1 MNIMKNNKSSNGL
14 HDKITMTRKIVKVL
28 KLIWDYVNIFDIPK
42 LTREI
47 GCDVKHIR
55 KCYDDS
61 QEAINKYKHE
71 LEAERK
77 DRIKEQNLFVSVMD
91 HIDDMLWSKDLDGRY
106 IVANKAF
113 REKFCYGLEWAEMQG
128 KNDVE
133 LAKIFKDKVG
143 NENHTF
149 GEVCANSDEVILR
162 TEVAKE
168 FLEYGKI
175 NGKMMKLVVNK
186 SPVYNYQGTMFAT
199 CGTGRDI
206 TSWHDALEQVIRNV
220 HAKNSCFSQ
229 EDIDLIFSELNKLKF
244 DEGDHD
250 VSIR

>member
-1 MNIMKNNKSSNGL
+1 MSTIKKSENGL
-14 HDKITMTRKIVKVL
+14 QNKTAMQKTIDGLKVV
-28 KLIWDYVNIFDIPK
+28 WDYVNIFDIPK

-61 QEAINKYKHE
+61 QDAINKYKEE
-71 LEAERK
+71 LEAERR

-91 HIDDMLWSKDLDGRY
+91 HIDDMLWAKDIDGRY

-113 REKFCYGLEWAEMQG
+113 RNKFCYGLQWDEMQG
-128 KNDVE
+128 KNDIE

-143 NENHTF
+143 DENHTF

-162 TEVAKE
+162 TETSKE

-175 NGKMMKLVVNK
+175 NGKIMKLVVNK
-186 SPVYNYQGTMFAT
+186 SPVYNYTGEMFAT
-199 CGTGRDI
+199 CGTGRDV
-206 TSWHDALEQVIRNV
+206 TNWHDSLEEAIKKV
-220 HAKNSCFSQ
+220 Q
-229 EDIDLIFSELNKLKF
+229 EGCAYFGQEETDMLLKELNKLKF
-244 DEGDHD
+244 EEGDHN
-250 VSIR
+250 VSIG

>member
-1 MNIMKNNKSSNGL
+1 MIVKESRNGL
-14 HDKITMTRKIVKVL
+14 QNRTAIHKIMNVL
-28 KLIWDYVNIFDIPK
+28 KIIWEHVNIFDIPR

-47 GCDVKHIR
+47 SCDVRHIR

-61 QEAINKYKHE
+61 KNAINKYREE
-71 LEAERK
+71 LEQERI
-77 DRIKEQNLFVSVMD
+77 DRLKEQNLFVSVMD
-91 HIDDMLWSKDLDGRY
+91 HIDDMLWAKDIDGRY

-113 REKFCYGLEWAEMQG
+113 RNKFCYGLEWNDMQG
-128 KNDVE
+128 KNDIE

-162 TEVAKE
+162 TETAKE
-168 FLEYGKI
+168 FMEYGKI

-186 SPVYNYQGTMFAT
+186 SPVYDIKGELCAT

-206 TSWHDALEQVIRNV
+206 TDWHDSLEEAINKVREGC
-220 HAKNSCFSQ
+220 SCFGQ
-229 EDIDLIFSELNKLKF
+229 EETEMLLKELNKLKF
-244 DEGDHD
+244 VEGDQCQHQ
-250 VSIR
+250 IT

>member
-1 MNIMKNNKSSNGL
+1 MVIKDSRTGLQNRTIMQKTIDGL
-14 HDKITMTRKIVKVL
+14 KVV
-28 KLIWDYVNIFDIPK
+28 WDYVNIFDIPK

-61 QEAINKYKHE
+61 QDAINKYKEE

-77 DRIKEQNLFVSVMD
+77 ERIKEQNLFVSVMD
-91 HIDDMLWSKDLDGRY
+91 HIEDMLWSKDLDGRY

-113 REKFCYGLEWAEMQG
+113 RNKFCYGLAWDEMQG
-128 KNDVE
+128 RNDIE
-133 LAKIFKDKVG
+133 LAKILKEKAG

-149 GEVCANSDEVILR
+149 GEVCANSDEVIIR
-162 TEVAKE
+162 NEIAKE
-168 FLEYGKI
+168 FMEYGLI

-186 SPVYNYQGTMFAT
+186 SPVYDNKGELCAT

-206 TSWHDALEQVIRNV
+206 TDWYDSLEEAINKVREGC
-220 HAKNSCFSQ
+220 SCFGQ
-229 EDIDLIFSELNKLKF
+229 EETEMLLKELNKLKF
-244 DEGDHD
+244 VEGD
-250 VSIR
+250 